1 MQHHSWTGEDAAATP
16 PRAKIAQMP
25 SESNKTILVVDDEP
39 EIRKL
44 VAAMVGQLGYTVLT
58 ADSGEHALVLYKNH
72 KGPIDLLITDVIAP
86 GMSGPMLADK
96 LSALQ
101 PDLKVLYISGYD
113 NTHVVQKYVVE
124 RGHALLSKPF
134 TVAELQAKVREMLS
148 RATTGTALQ

>member
-1 MQHHSWTGEDAAATP
+1 MQADE
-16 PRAKIAQMP
+16 R
-25 SESNKTILVVDDEP
+25 KTIIVVDDEP

-44 VAAMVGQLGYTVLT
+44 VSAMVTQFGYTALT
-58 ADSGEHALVLYKNH
+58 ADSGDHALTMYRNLKA
-72 KGPIDLLITDVIAP
+72 PLEMLITDVVAP

-124 RGHALLSKPF
+124 RGHALLAKPF
-134 TVAELQAKVREMLS
+134 TMEELRGKIANLLKPAAHTV
-148 RATTGTALQ
+148 G